1 MQDGGALSKRRPRMC
16 RVLRRAALLTV
27 SFATLIAAPALA
39 QERAGEQKGAAAG
52 NFDFYVLALS
62 WSPGF
67 CALDGDEK
75 GREQCATGKGLG
87 FVVHGLWPQYDRGF
101 PTECAPA
108 GRTPSRLALDE
119 VKDVYPDEG
128 LARFEWRRHG
138 TCSGKSPTD
147 YFADVKKA
155 REKIVIPQAFAK
167 PTEDQR
173 WTPVD
178 LERAFVAANTGLRT
192 DMLAIVCR
200 KGLLQEVRVCFSR
213 DLRQF
218 QTCPDVDRR
227 GCRGGPTTV
236 KAAR

>member
-1 MQDGGALSKRRPRMC
+1 MLC
-16 RVLRRAALLTV
+16 LLRRAALLTV
-27 SFATLIAAPALA
+27 CLATTTTAPALA
-39 QERAGEQKGAAAG
+39 QGEQKGAAAG
-52 NFDFYVLALS
+52 NFDFYILALS

-75 GREQCATGKGLG
+75 GREQCSVGKGLG

-101 PTECAPA
+101 PTECTPA

-155 REKIVIPQAFAK
+155 REKVAIPQAFTK
-167 PTEDQR
+167 PSDDQR

-178 LERAFVAANTGLRT
+178 LERAFVAANPGLRT

-200 KGLLQEVRVCFSR
+200 KGLLQEVRVCFSK
-213 DLRQF
+213 DVRQF
-218 QTCPDVDRR
+218 HTCPEVDRR